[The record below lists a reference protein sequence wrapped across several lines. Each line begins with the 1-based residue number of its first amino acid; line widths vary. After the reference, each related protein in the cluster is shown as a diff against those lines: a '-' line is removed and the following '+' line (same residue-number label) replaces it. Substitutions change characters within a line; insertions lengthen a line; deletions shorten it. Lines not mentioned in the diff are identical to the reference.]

1 MVANEHFLEDC
12 ELQFTELDQNG
23 DGVLTPD
30 ELYPVIKSL
39 LGGHQWTMTLEHCD
53 QFAAVFDENGDGQ
66 YLVPVSWVMQT
77 F

>member
-30 ELYPVIKSL
+30 ELYPVIKVSAWAIL
-39 LGGHQWTMTLEHCD
+39 KVVVYCYDCYDCYEVL
-53 QFAAVFDENGDGQ
+53 
-66 YLVPVSWVMQT
+66 PVTSQSS
-77 F
+77 